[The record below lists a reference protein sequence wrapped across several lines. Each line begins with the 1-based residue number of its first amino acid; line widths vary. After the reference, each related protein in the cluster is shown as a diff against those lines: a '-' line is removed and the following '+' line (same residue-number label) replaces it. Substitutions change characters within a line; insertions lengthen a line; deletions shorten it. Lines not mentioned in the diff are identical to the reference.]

1 MLKLYAR
8 LTRALMRVLGA
19 RRRKIEDGPVSL
31 VYYTLGPAK
40 GEPWVLLH
48 GLGAVAATWLPVAR
62 ALCRDCRLIIPELSA
77 LGGTRAPRAG
87 LGVLQGA
94 WTIARLIEKELGGRP
109 ATVAGISLGGWT
121 AVRLALRRPD
131 LVSRLVLI
139 NSGGYREQ
147 DWDEIRGLVTVH
159 DLPGIDRLY
168 EALFVRIPW
177 ILRMSRKGFLQT
189 YTSPSVTETLEDL
202 DEVDTF
208 RDEDLA
214 RLRVPTA
221 VIWAERD
228 GIFRL
233 EKARAMAASLP
244 QVHLEVIPGCGHAVH
259 IECPGKLVEAIQR
272 FRRATS
278 AKSIPLRAETA

>member
-1 MLKLYAR
+1 MLKLYSR
-8 LTRALMRVLGA
+8 LARALLRALGA
-19 RRRKIEDGPVSL
+19 RRRTIVDGPVSL

-48 GLGAVAATWLPVAR
+48 GLGSVAATWLPIAR

-94 WTIARLIEKELGGRP
+94 WTIARLIERELGGRP

-147 DWDEIRGLVTVH
+147 DWDEIRSLVTVH
-159 DLPGIDRLY
+159 DLLGIDRLY
-168 EALFVRIPW
+168 QALYVRIPW
-177 ILRMSRKGFLQT
+177 IFRVSRQGFLQT
-189 YTSPSVTETLEDL
+189 YTSRSVTETLEDL
-202 DEVDTF
+202 DEADTF
-208 RDEDLA
+208 CDEELA

-228 GIFRL
+228 GVFRL
-233 EKARAMAASLP
+233 EAARAMAAALP

-278 AKSIPLRAETA
+278 VRSVLLRAETA

>member
-1 MLKLYAR
+1 
-8 LTRALMRVLGA
+8 
-19 RRRKIEDGPVSL
+19 
-31 VYYTLGPAK
+31 
-40 GEPWVLLH
+40 VLLH

-94 WTIARLIEKELGGRP
+94 WVIARLIEKELGGRP

-147 DWDEIRGLVTVH
+147 DWNEIRSLVTVH

-168 EALFVRIPW
+168 QALFVRIPW
-177 ILRMSRKGFLQT
+177 ILRVSRKEFLDI

-208 RDEDLA
+208 CDEDLA
-214 RLRVPTA
+214 RLRVPAA

-233 EKARAMAASLP
+233 EGARALAAALP
-244 QVHLEVIPGCGHAVH
+244 QVHLELIPGCGHAVH
-259 IECPGKLVEAIQR
+259 IECPEKLVEAIQR
-272 FRRATS
+272 FRLATS
-278 AKSIPLRAETA
+278 ARSLPLRAETA